1 MSLNSLNIKPK
12 CYKVIVNLL
21 DLDSAYQAKD
31 FTEQLKLEDN
41 EEILSQMNE
50 YYTSPDNVKQMVF
63 LFVGDFDDTIKA
75 LLGNITNN
83 KSFKSLSESD
93 KETLNSYFNYDIQ
106 DNWDI
111 LNNINVTKIHFVPY
125 LIHDFD
131 NISYL
136 HTFLSCVISNFTK
149 DSEVFYRQLVKTSD
163 MFIYTKSDL
172 YIDQDLHNFKQQILM
187 VHKNKSYSF
196 NLTILENKL
205 LNIGFDK
212 RIIELIFNKY
222 ESDPN
227 RITEILDNSLLEN
240 LYKLYK
246 SFIPITLYVKNKKDF
261 EFNSTNI
268 LDKIYGNPKDISDD
282 IYKIDNALF
291 NEQLRNITDN
301 TELYLYTQINVTR
314 FITGLEDENLDKYFG
329 KLYKYYFYETKKK
342 DLNGLIG
349 KNTIDT
355 QIYKNI
361 ISKYDE
367 LSYYVK
373 TLDTF
378 NIFEQND
385 DNDSLLIN
393 DIQPKIINIKSH
405 LNFPNNYN
413 FIELFNNI
421 NLNLDIPFT
430 KFRDT
435 IANDIVFK
443 IYKPITYSDSSGYIP
458 IVSLDELNNWIKYKN
473 YEVDNFKIKRIKSN
487 PREVFFKLK
496 VANFYTNNLVNG
508 IVNKVNI
515 YDDETITYDINIG
528 SSIISGVD
536 HIHGDV
542 KLNEIEEEDSKNIV
556 QGSDVSFKNKITIY
570 ADLEIYKK
578 GFLNLSIDASK
589 FENEDIEDIMFKI
602 IGSLNNFIKTIYEE
616 DRNLVQ
622 YQQFKPEFNI
632 VNYINNNKF
641 NLTELLDT
649 NLYSNDTVSINTQN
663 NYKLNWYNTYDVL
676 EMLYPLIEIP
686 EDIFE
691 KGDNVVYQDKEGAA
705 DDTFDAKILL
715 VNEGDN
721 TYNISYK
728 DGAITKTLDKINS
741 RFLSK
746 KDNYDKSIVTLY
758 FKTNKG
764 LGYDKSNE
772 IFTFIDKSRITGY
785 NTKEIVDR
793 LRDNFKEK
801 ISTPQDAQD
810 KLQDFLSK
818 TGLNAR
824 TFSNNIDT
832 NPQITLNLS
841 SIRENLEYEGSLPTY
856 SMEIYIENIS
866 DYNTYLQVTKFVS
879 FFFEV
884 YNYKFHNDKNSNI
897 HIKSLMNYSTNPKVS
912 HDSKKNT
919 DTLQAPVTA
928 ETTKIGQDMFAVEL
942 EGSDFDDSDD
952 EEDDDDDTIIDN
964 ENEFKEIF
972 KNDSMIVGQS
982 RLTKNIILDN
992 LYSKDSGLFGWENKE
1007 NPRKTYT
1014 GICQGTRRYPKVLTN
1029 EQKEDIDKRD
1039 SKYFNN
1045 QSTSDVWLSKKN
1057 YNDIVE
1063 NIPEYIREDI
1073 NSRSYNAGINDKSD
1087 CENSETLPKDNKC
1100 SAIKYGSTS
1109 EKNWYICPKIFDVKD
1124 NVPLHWTMLDY
1135 ISIEGNTFIPK
1146 DYNDI
1151 QYWRVD
1157 KNTNK
1162 DIVEYKPTYK
1172 NRGIINTKSSK
1183 IAATPRN
1190 SLILL
1195 EKSSAYAYPG
1205 FLNNKQNPKGYY
1217 TPCCFKSSSKKVQS
1231 AFNPNQL
1238 SKDVRKHNNY
1248 IQGYSKDLGYSPR
1261 RIGILPVDIS
1271 EKLGNNL
1278 DICTTGDM
1286 SDKKKCFFRMG
1297 NQPGS
1302 DSFLAM
1308 MSDIFFDK
1316 LNPTSSKDYIVTT
1329 LEKEIFDTLN
1339 GGSIDIKFRNYGK
1352 QSSFQNFMEYTLSDE
1367 DKDFRLYYEYF
1378 TYWTQNLQQN
1388 SGSIKKI
1395 VTKDRNFDDNKSS
1408 ISPYIFHLIF
1418 DTKFVKEDGIIKVK
1432 HEVICPYFMK
1442 NIYDFNDLKYFTM
1455 SIKNKDSFEPI
1466 FYFKGNNTPVK
1477 IFEKWRKIKEGE
1489 DEKKYNAYYN
1499 RLLPFKNASIIIDKI
1514 LNTCKSGVKSDIIN
1528 ISKYLGENG
1537 PNIELTNQQYNLFN
1551 IFQFFY
1557 SLYTSF
1563 PSDAFKYI
1571 QYKPDYL
1578 LIDDYN
1584 RIYGIILNN
1593 KTIIPLYPQIVDRN
1607 LIYIFNNSSVNNY
1620 KVTIKDT
1627 GEEVLINYAKI
1638 TNKSNQ
1644 KTHINVDDEVTIKYK
1659 GKQDILATVIEVID
1673 FKFDISFKYSRN
1685 IDYTP
1690 TSLKDHIEL
1699 YTFMKKI
1706 SEKLSS
1712 GFIFDIKPV
1721 YYFQDKKNN
1730 TITGFIT
1737 NTGSYIK
1744 ITPESKSDR
1753 LTKIIDNNYYDVDKS
1768 IIDYQKA
1775 FFDEIYEEPSTFAK
1789 LLQELET
1796 INSDTVIE
1804 LFTFDNI
1811 YITQYNKIIGITTNN
1826 GIYIPLKNEDIG
1838 EYNDIIINKG
1848 IVKNIDVEFIING
1861 DSSII
1866 SDYIDMSKNMTK
1878 ILDYSV
1884 PFSVKGFLLDD
1895 SKVIFNKIILNTGHA
1910 IDLSSYLSFEAT
1922 SKSINGKYTI
1932 NNLLD
1937 KLFIEQATDKILNKM
1952 PLSNKD
1958 KLISKFN
1965 YTSNIYNASKYC
1977 IFKLLQKSQ
1986 YRMIRNFLKQ
1996 VVSSIEIN
2004 NFIKK
2009 ISIIPIIDILFN
2021 ILIAYDHNIPD
2032 IYPNISIDNVG
2043 NLDKCNGKYIVSTS
2057 NSDLIT
2063 KMSKIGNI
2071 NDYLKL
2077 SINLIFGEITAGN
2090 IEKIKLMLN
2099 INSQEND
2106 LDTLIQ
2112 DMLLNISDNDRVF
2125 IETLSISNYN
2135 SLIDQIPKKSCKLQ
2149 VYTIG
2154 NNIKINKIK
2163 LIDELI
2169 QNNYSKIQILDNFRI
2184 LSNTERYRF
2193 NSNLEIFLSNK
2204 DLNSKN
2210 RIAELYKS
2218 IKKLYYR
2225 NVLDFDNTDFISNY
2239 SILGKEE
2246 TKRIITDKCNIVFD
2260 SVKEVKII
2268 QSKSKL
2274 LKNTSNIL
2282 SAQCKQNM
2290 RITRCKTLTEKEIFN
2305 IYKMNT
2311 ELDRCISEYSQ
2322 SITIKFVKNKDGGDK
2337 VKDLIYNSR

>member
-21 DLDSAYQAKD
+21 DPDSAYQAKD
-31 FTEQLKLEDN
+31 FTEQLKLDDN
-41 EEILSQMNE
+41 EEIISQMNE
-50 YYTSPDNVKQMVF
+50 YYTSPENTKQMVF
-63 LFVGDFDDTIKA
+63 LFVGEFSDTIKT
-75 LLGNITNN
+75 LLGNITNYQ
-83 KSFKSLSESD
+83 SFKSLSESD
-93 KETLNSYFNYDIQ
+93 KEILNSYFNYDVK

-111 LNNINVTKIHFVPY
+111 LNNTQVTKIHFVPY

-149 DSEVFYRQLVKTSD
+149 ESEVLYRQLVKTSD

-172 YIDQDLHNFKQQILM
+172 YIDQELHNFKQQILM

-212 RIIELIFNKY
+212 KTIELIFNKY

-227 RITEILDNSLLEN
+227 RINEILDNSLLEN

-246 SFIPITLYVKNKKDF
+246 SFIPITLYVKNKRDF

-282 IYKIDNALF
+282 VYKIDNALF
-291 NEQLRNITDN
+291 NEQLRNITN
-301 TELYLYTQINVTR
+301 STELYLYTQINVSR
-314 FITGLEDENLDKYFG
+314 FLSNSEDKDPESYFG

-342 DLNGLIG
+342 DIKEIIG
-349 KNTIDT
+349 KNIVDNPT
-355 QIYKNI
+355 YSNI
-361 ISKYDE
+361 IDKYDE

-378 NIFEQND
+378 NIFEPND
-385 DNDSLLIN
+385 DNDNVLIN
-393 DIQPKIINIKSH
+393 DIQPKIINIKTH
-405 LNFPNNYN
+405 LNFPHNYN

-421 NLNLDIPFT
+421 NLSLDIPFT

-473 YEVDNFKIKRIKSN
+473 YEIDNFKIKRIKSN

-515 YDDETITYDINIG
+515 HDDETVTYDINIG

-536 HIHGDV
+536 HDLGNV
-542 KLNEIEEEDSKNIV
+542 RLNEIEEEDSLDIV

-578 GFLNLSIDASK
+578 GFLNLSVDASK

-602 IGSLNNFIKTIYEE
+602 IVSLNNFIKTIYEE

-632 VNYINNNKF
+632 VNYVGNNKF

-663 NYKLNWYNTYDVL
+663 NFKLNWYNTYDVL
-676 EMLYPLIEIP
+676 DMLYPLIEIP

-705 DDTFDAKILL
+705 DDTFDAKILS

-728 DGAITKTLDKINS
+728 DGAINKTLNKINS

-746 KDNYDKSIVTLY
+746 KDNYDKSIVTIY

-801 ISTPQDAQD
+801 ISTPQEAQD
-810 KLQDFLSK
+810 KLQEFLSK

-841 SIRENLEYEGSLPTY
+841 SIRENSEYEGSSPTY
-856 SMEIYIENIS
+856 SMEVYIENIS

-879 FFFEV
+879 FFFEM
-884 YNYKFHNDKNSNI
+884 YNYRFHNDKNSNLN
-897 HIKSLMNYSTNPKVS
+897 IKSLINYSINPKVS
-912 HDSKKNT
+912 HDFKKTN
-919 DTLQAPVTA
+919 DTIKAVVTA
-928 ETTKIGQDMFAVEL
+928 ETTKIGYDPFDVEL
-942 EGSDFDDSDD
+942 GSDFEDSDD
-952 EEDDDDDTIIDN
+952 EEEDDDDTIIDDA
-964 ENEFKEIF
+964 NEFKEIF

-992 LYSKDSGLFGWENKE
+992 LYNKDAGLFGWENKE

-1029 EQKEDIDKRD
+1029 EQKEEIDKRD

-1045 QSTSDVWLSKKN
+1045 ESTSDVWLSKKN
-1057 YNDIVE
+1057 YNNIVGKD
-1063 NIPEYIREDI
+1063 PDYIREDI
-1073 NSRSYNAGINDKSD
+1073 NSRSYNASINDTSN
-1087 CENSETLPKDNKC
+1087 CENSETIPKNNKC

-1124 NVPLHWTMLDY
+1124 NVPLHWTMLNY
-1135 ISIEGNTFIPK
+1135 ISIDGNTFIPK

-1162 DIVEYKPTYK
+1162 DIAEYRPTYK
-1172 NRGIINTKSSK
+1172 NRGIINTKGSK
-1183 IAATPRN
+1183 IAATAKN

-1205 FLNNKQNPKGYY
+1205 FLNSKQNPKGYY

-1231 AFNPNQL
+1231 AFNPNEL
-1238 SKDVRKHNNY
+1238 SRDTRKHNNY

-1261 RIGILPVDIS
+1261 RIGILPIDIS

-1278 DICTTGDM
+1278 DICTTGDI
-1286 SDKKKCFFRMG
+1286 SEKKKCFFRMG

-1316 LNPTSSKDYIVTT
+1316 LNPIVSKDYIINT
-1329 LEKEIFDTLN
+1329 LNKDIFNTLN
-1339 GGSIDIKFRNYGK
+1339 GGAIDIKFRNYGK
-1352 QSSFQNFMEYTLSDE
+1352 QSSFQNFLEYTLSGE
-1367 DKDFRLYYEYF
+1367 DKDFNLYYEYF

-1395 VTKDRNFDDNKSS
+1395 INKDRNLSEEKSS
-1408 ISPYIFHLIF
+1408 ITPYIFHLIF
-1418 DTKFVKEDGIIKVK
+1418 DTKFVKEDGIVKVK

-1442 NIYDFNDLKYFTM
+1442 NIYNFSELKYFTM
-1455 SIKNKDSFEPI
+1455 SIKTKDSFEPI
-1466 FYFKGNNTPVK
+1466 FYFKGNNTPIK
-1477 IFEKWRKIKEGE
+1477 IFELWRDKKKDE
-1489 DEKKYNAYYN
+1489 DDKKYRGYYD
-1499 RLLPFKNASIIIDKI
+1499 RLLPFKNPSIIIKKI
-1514 LNTCKSGVKSDIIN
+1514 LNTCKSSVNSDIIN

-1537 PNIELTNQQYNLFN
+1537 PNVELTNQKYTLFN
-1551 IFQFFY
+1551 IFSFFY
-1557 SLYTSF
+1557 ALYTTF
-1563 PSDAFKYI
+1563 PSDAFKYV
-1571 QYKPDYL
+1571 QYKPQYL

-1593 KTIIPLYPQIVDRN
+1593 KTIIPLYPEIVDRN
-1607 LIYIFNNSSVNNY
+1607 LIYIFNQSYVNTY
-1620 KVTIKDT
+1620 KVTIKNT
-1627 GEEVLINYAKI
+1627 GEEVLINQSNI
-1638 TNKSNQ
+1638 TNMSQQNNTINVGDEVMIKLKDKSNVSAN
-1644 KTHINVDDEVTIKYK
+1644 I
-1659 GKQDILATVIEVID
+1659 IEIID

-1690 TSLKDHIEL
+1690 TNLKDHIEL
-1699 YTFMKKI
+1699 YTFLKKI

-1721 YYFQDKKNN
+1721 YYFQDKQNN

-1737 NTGSYIK
+1737 NTGSYIN
-1744 ITPESKSDR
+1744 ITPEIKSDR

-1789 LLQELET
+1789 LLEELET
-1796 INSDTVIE
+1796 INADTVSE

-1811 YITQYNKIIGITTNN
+1811 YTNKSDEIVGITTTNN
-1826 GIYIPLKNEDIG
+1826 IYIPLKNENVS
-1838 EYNDIIINKG
+1838 EYDDIITNKSIVINKD
-1848 IVKNIDVEFIING
+1848 VKFIMDGN
-1861 DSSII
+1861 SSTITE
-1866 SDYIDMSKNMTK
+1866 YIDISKNMNK
-1878 ILDYSV
+1878 ILDYSI

-1895 SKVIFNKIILNTGHA
+1895 TEIVFNKIILNTGYT
-1910 IDLSSYLSFEAT
+1910 ISLSGYLSFHAT
-1922 SKSINGKYTI
+1922 SKSINGDYSI
-1932 NNLLD
+1932 NNLLN
-1937 KLFIEQATDKILNKM
+1937 KVFIEQASDQILNNL

-1965 YTSNIYNASKYC
+1965 YTANIYNASKYC

-1986 YRMIRNFLKQ
+1986 YRQIRNFLKQ
-1996 VVSSIEIN
+1996 VVYSIEIN
-2004 NFIKK
+2004 SFIKK

-2021 ILIAYDHNIPD
+2021 ILISYDHNTPE
-2032 IYPNISIDNVG
+2032 IYPNVSIDNLG
-2043 NLDKCNGKYIVSTS
+2043 NLDKCNGKYIVNTS
-2057 NSDLIT
+2057 NSDIISRIFKVDNIT
-2063 KMSKIGNI
+2063 
-2071 NDYLKL
+2071 DYLKL
-2077 SINLIFGEITAGN
+2077 SINLIFGEINAGN
-2090 IEKIKLMLN
+2090 VQKIKAMLN

-2106 LDTLIQ
+2106 LDNLIQ
-2112 DMLLNISDNDRVF
+2112 SVLSKISDNDRVF
-2125 IETLSISNYN
+2125 IENQSISNYN
-2135 SLIDQIPKKSCKLQ
+2135 DIIDLIPQKSCKLQ

-2154 NNIKINKIK
+2154 NNVKINKIK

-2184 LSNTERYRF
+2184 LSNVERYRF
-2193 NSNLEIFLSNK
+2193 NPNLEIFLSNK

-2210 RIAELYKS
+2210 RIADLYKS

-2225 NVLDFDNTDFISNY
+2225 NVLDFDNTDFTSNY
-2239 SILGKEE
+2239 SILSKDD
-2246 TKRIITDKCNIVFD
+2246 TKRVLTDKCRIVYD
-2260 SVKEVKII
+2260 SKKDVKII

-2274 LKNTSNIL
+2274 LKNPSNIL
-2282 SAQCKQNM
+2282 SAQCQQNT
-2290 RITRCKTLTEKEIFN
+2290 RIARCQTLTDRDIFN

-2311 ELDRCISEYSQ
+2311 ELDGCVSEH
-2322 SITIKFVKNKDGGDK
+2322 TNTRFIKFVKNQDSSNK